1 MTAREGLDE
10 TDLRILDL
18 LRADSRLSYRE
29 IGKRIH
35 VSTGTVSE
43 RVKNMIDS
51 GVIRRFTT
59 AVDPTLMGL
68 QVPLFLRVRVDPR
81 VSIEAVVE
89 RFEAVEETCCIHY
102 VTGDLDIIVLVR
114 CTDHDH
120 ASQVLDKI
128 RTMKGVER
136 VDSNVVLKAYPQ
148 CGRCWCDCGV
158 HAGVD

>member
-1 MTAREGLDE
+1 MTVREGLDE

-51 GVIRRFTT
+51 GVIKRFTT
-59 AVDPTLMGL
+59 AVDPFLMGL
-68 QVPLFLRVRVDPR
+68 QVPMFLRIRVDPR

-89 RFEAVEETCCIHY
+89 RF
-102 VTGDLDIIVLVR
+102 
-114 CTDHDH
+114 
-120 ASQVLDKI
+120 
-128 RTMKGVER
+128 
-136 VDSNVVLKAYPQ
+136 
-148 CGRCWCDCGV
+148 
-158 HAGVD
+158 

>member
-1 MTAREGLDE
+1 M
-10 TDLRILDL
+10 RILDL

-68 QVPLFLRVRVDPR
+68 QVPIFLRVRVDPR

-89 RFEAVEETCCIHY
+89 RFKAVEETCCIHY
-102 VTGDLDIIVLVR
+102 VTGDLDMIVLVR

-120 ASQVLDKI
+120 ASQVLVKI